1 MASAATSLAMVLV
14 VLAAL
19 SYGLP
24 ATRSGIDFIARTCKK
39 TTNPALCVAMLSAD
53 PKSGH
58 ASTEHD
64 LASVALQI
72 ATNTAKKNA
81 AIICDLGGKYQG
93 KPEGPAWDVCVKA
106 HVIAAAEL
114 MIDARPSFNGGH
126 YADALKIVSEAKGA
140 GSTCENAFKGIHKKS
155 PMADMDRETME
166 RCGVAGDLIGL
177 LVAK

>member
-1 MASAATSLAMVLV
+1 MVLV

-81 AIICDLGGKYQG
+81 AIICDLGG
-93 KPEGPAWDVCVKA
+93 
-106 HVIAAAEL
+106 
-114 MIDARPSFNGGH
+114 
-126 YADALKIVSEAKGA
+126 
-140 GSTCENAFKGIHKKS
+140 STCENAFKGIHKKS

>member
-24 ATRSGIDFIARTCKK
+24 AARSDIDFNARTCKK
-39 TTNPALCVAMLSAD
+39 STNPALCVAVLSAD
-53 PKSGH
+53 PKSSH
-58 ASTEHD
+58 ATTEHD

-72 ATNTAKKNA
+72 ATDTAKKNA
-81 AIICDLGGKYQG
+81 AVICDLGSKHQG

-106 HVIAAAEL
+106 HVIAATEL
-114 MIDARPSFNGGH
+114 MVDARPSFNRGD
-126 YADALKIVSEAKGA
+126 YADTLKIVSEAKA
-140 GSTCENAFKGIHKKS
+140 TGSTCESAFKGVHKKS
-155 PMADMDRETME
+155 PMADMDRETTE

-177 LVAK
+177 LITK